1 MVIVIYLNFLLSAT
15 SAWWHVCL
23 YVVFWGF
30 FFLVWAYIC
39 VITVVAGDHYLYREY
54 TWDVNGQRSRGV
66 SEAVEMDQAEM
77 EGWDPNVRG

>member
-1 MVIVIYLNFLLSAT
+1 MA
-15 SAWWHVCL
+15 
-23 YVVFWGF
+23 
-30 FFLVWAYIC
+30 WAYIC

-77 EGWDPNVRG
+77 EGCEDPDARG

>member
-23 YVVFWGF
+23 YVFFWGF
-30 FFLVWAYIC
+30 FLAWAYIC
-39 VITVVAGDHYLYREY
+39 VITIVAGDHYLYREY

-77 EGWDPNVRG
+77 EGCEDPDARG